1 MVTCPI
7 NPILLKLQKP
17 YTAFQEKSE
26 KVYEFSVHRT
36 SGWEVDKIA
45 LSQLL
50 WRPTIWEWDMILI
63 SDFLIRYPIHNACF
77 IWFYLLSYQLLF
89 VHLSASKQRII
100 SVKMI
105 ENKKGL
111 LNCFKKIRSLSRGF
125 FFSPITTQKC
135 IFTTIVWPQEQRKF
149 LFSKF

>member
-26 KVYEFSVHRT
+26 KVYEFSIRRT

-50 WRPTIWEWDMILI
+50 SRPTIWEWDMILI

-111 LNCFKKIRSLSRGF
+111 LNCFQKIRSLSRGF
-125 FFSPITTQKC
+125 FFFFPDYHPKMHFYNNCMATRATEIS
-135 IFTTIVWPQEQRKF
+135 FF
-149 LFSKF
+149 